1 MSAAR
6 QSTDLYQPTL
16 HAGVVVSVAADPEH
30 RFSKRVRPEIRLL
43 AGLGV
48 EGDAHQGI
56 TVQHRSRVAVD
67 PMRPNL
73 RQVHLIHAEL
83 LDELA
88 ARGFRVAA
96 GDLGENVLTRGLDLL
111 ALPRGTLLHLGAEAT
126 VEVTGLRNPCH
137 QIEDFAA
144 GLVDAVLARDASGA
158 VRPLSGVMSIVRAG
172 GPIHPGD
179 AIRVSLPAAPHLR
192 LEKV

>member
-1 MSAAR
+1 MSSPGDA
-6 QSTDLYQPTL
+6 TKL
-16 HAGVVVSVAADPEH
+16 HSAVRAGTVESVAADPEH
-30 RFSKRVRPEIRLL
+30 RFSKRVLPEIRLL

-48 EGDAHQGI
+48 EGDAHRGV

-67 PMRPNL
+67 PTRPNL

-83 LDELA
+83 LDSLA
-88 ARGFRVAA
+88 ERGFRVAA

-111 ALPRGTLLHLGAEAT
+111 ALPRGALLHIGPEAV

-137 QIEDFAA
+137 QIEDFRA
-144 GLVDAVLARDASGA
+144 GLVDAVLARDASGV
-158 VRPLSGVMSIVRAG
+158 VRPLTGVMSIVRAG
-172 GPIHPGD
+172 GLIRPGD
-179 AIRVSLPAAPHLR
+179 AIRVSLPAAPHQR